1 MKSGSQRIPLRRSS
15 RINLR
20 IPVSISGKFSDGK
33 PFNEETHILTV
44 SKYGAKLKTKFSFR
58 VGMEVKLKP
67 KQRNDSALFRVVWI
81 ADKGSPWEGE
91 VGIEYVKVS
100 NLLGATFPE

>member
-1 MKSGSQRIPLRRSS
+1 MSDTQRIPLRRST
-15 RINLR
+15 RLNLH
-20 IPVSISGKFSDGK
+20 IPVSISGKLPDGK
-33 PFNEETHILTV
+33 PFEEETHILTV
-44 SKYGAKLKTKFSFR
+44 SKYGAKIKTKFPFK

-67 KQRNDSALFRVVWI
+67 KQRRDSAPFRVVWV

-91 VGIEYVKVS
+91 VGIEYVMVS

>member
-1 MKSGSQRIPLRRSS
+1 MSGTQRIPLRRST
-15 RINLR
+15 RLNLH
-20 IPVSISGKFSDGK
+20 IPVSILGKLPDGK
-33 PFNEETHILTV
+33 PFEEETHILTV
-44 SKYGAKLKTKFSFR
+44 SKYGAKIKTKFLFK

-67 KQRNDSALFRVVWI
+67 KHRHDSAPFRVVWV

-91 VGIEYVKVS
+91 VGIEYVNVS